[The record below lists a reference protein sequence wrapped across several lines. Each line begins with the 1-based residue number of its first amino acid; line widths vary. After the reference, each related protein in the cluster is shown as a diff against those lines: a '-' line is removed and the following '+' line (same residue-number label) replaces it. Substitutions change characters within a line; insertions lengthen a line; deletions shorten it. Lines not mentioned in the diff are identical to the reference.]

1 MKYLEGTAEI
11 AQQVE
16 VPVAKP
22 DTLSVIPE
30 ESHGRRRV
38 MTPPPK
44 PHPIQNKF
52 RKFLKIRFYRR
63 VMEYLWMVGREPS
76 GKLLAM

>member
-38 MTPPPK
+38 MTPTK
-44 PHPIQNKF
+44 A
-52 RKFLKIRFYRR
+52 
-63 VMEYLWMVGREPS
+63 PS
-76 GKLLAM
+76 NTK

>member
-1 MKYLEGTAEI
+1 MKYLEGTAKT
-11 AQQVE
+11 AQQVK

-38 MTPPPK
+38 MTPTK
-44 PHPIQNKF
+44 A
-52 RKFLKIRFYRR
+52 
-63 VMEYLWMVGREPS
+63 PS
-76 GKLLAM
+76 NTK